1 MYPFVN
7 IFGRTIGTYGIMV
20 GIGIIVTGIVFL
32 LILRKKE
39 VYLEDAAMTGLFFAA
54 GAVIGSH
61 IVYGLTNTTKII
73 DLFRHISEYSFIEF
87 MKLLFGSYLGGMVF
101 YGGLIG
107 GLIALLIANKVSQK
121 YFRGDVMF
129 DGVAIVIPLF
139 HTFGRIGC
147 FLGGCCFGVEC
158 KFGITI
164 HNNTLYPAIND
175 VNRLPIQLIEAGC
188 NFILF
193 WVLLLLY
200 KKNKFP
206 KRLLIVYLFAY
217 PVIRFIDEFFRG
229 DDIRGFLFGLS
240 TSQIISILLFAFAT
254 VFTIIDLKKRKDTP
268 VNTEQ
273 A

>member
-1 MYPFVN
+1 MYPFVD

-39 VYLEDAAMTGLFFAA
+39 VYLEDVAMTGLFFAA

-73 DLFRHISEYSFIEF
+73 DLFRHMSEYSFI
-87 MKLLFGSYLGGMVF
+87 
-101 YGGLIG
+101 
-107 GLIALLIANKVSQK
+107 
-121 YFRGDVMF
+121 VMF

-193 WVLLLLY
+193 WVLLFLY
-200 KKNKFP
+200 KKNKFQ

-268 VNTEQ
+268 VKTEQ